1 MVERFDMA
9 QLAKQLELAEGLF
22 VTREN
27 GERVYPLIMERLQ
40 SIPDNSALMLVFP
53 PGQLLDASFVDEC
66 IVQLGR
72 RILAG
77 EYDHRAILLEGLTS
91 NSIININSVIAL
103 HQIKLAFL
111 VIESTEDW
119 QHIGHLESSLLEVL
133 AFLAERRR
141 ITAPELATAMQ
152 LAINTASNRLKR
164 LYDRRLIW
172 REHEISDKGLQYIY
186 HFWQWAK

>member
-1 MVERFDMA
+1 MSERLDMA
-9 QLAKQLELAEGLF
+9 QLAIQLKLAEGLF

-27 GERVYPLIMERLQ
+27 GERAYPIIEERLQ
-40 SIPDNSALMLVFP
+40 DIPDNTALVLVFP

-66 IVQLGR
+66 VVRLGR

-77 EYDHRAILLEGLTS
+77 EFDHRAILLEGLTS
-91 NSIININSVIAL
+91 NSVININSVIAL

-111 VIESTEDW
+111 VVEPTGAW

-133 AFLAERRR
+133 AFLAERRQL
-141 ITAPELATAMQ
+141 TAPELSAAMQ

-172 REHEISDKGLQYIY
+172 REHEITDKGLQYIY
-186 HFWQWAK
+186 HFWQWT